1 MSVKGKNNY
10 FCINN
15 ENKKGDVLFMKKK
28 IILGVVSFIL
38 ICMVVLIFASNIS
51 EGKKQDIGQDKNI
64 IQNTIS
70 TGKLEEEETLIK
82 NTKEDILIKD
92 DENKIEI
99 ASNSVFETKKEVPV
113 VNTEKTTVKNERET
127 NNYKVN
133 YDNKVKDSSTNNENM
148 TINNITENTTEK
160 KEETAKKQVK
170 NETETNNIVENTA
183 KNKEEIEKNQ
193 VESEKNETKKNIITL
208 EKIDFD
214 EWIYIG
220 VRDSETTFY
229 DIDFD
234 NNMVTKRIHK
244 IDGYLSVD
252 GTAVYDDL
260 GDKIIGTKNISS
272 EDIETIK
279 NLYKYFTE
287 LHETISSYYNYY
299 LEFVDPWN
307 PDQEY
312 EFEYKRKTTVYGFEC
327 NGETLC
333 MCGPNFVRMIEDICE

>member
-1 MSVKGKNNY
+1 
-10 FCINN
+10 
-15 ENKKGDVLFMKKK
+15 MKKK
-28 IILGVVSFIL
+28 IILGVVGFIL
-38 ICMVVLIFASNIS
+38 ICMVVLIVASNIS

-64 IQNTIS
+64 LQNTIN
-70 TGKLEEEETLIK
+70 TGKLEKKESLIK
-82 NTKEDILIKD
+82 NTNEDILIED

-99 ASNSVFETKKEVPV
+99 ASNSVSETKKEVPG
-113 VNTEKTTVKNERET
+113 VNTEKTTVENEKKTNNHKVKDSSTNNENMNKKET

-133 YDNKVKDSSTNNENM
+133 YDNKVKNPSTNNENM
-148 TINNITENTTEK
+148 TINNI
-160 KEETAKKQVK
+160 
-170 NETETNNIVENTA
+170 VENTA
-183 KNKEEIEKNQ
+183 EGKEEIEKNQ

-244 IDGYLSVD
+244 IDGYLSED

-333 MCGPNFVRMIEDICE
+333 MCGPDFVRMIEDICE